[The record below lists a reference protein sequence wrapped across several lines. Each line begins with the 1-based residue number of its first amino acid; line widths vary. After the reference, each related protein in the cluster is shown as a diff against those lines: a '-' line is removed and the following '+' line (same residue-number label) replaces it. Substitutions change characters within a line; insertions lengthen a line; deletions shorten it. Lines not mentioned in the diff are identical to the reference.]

1 MADLF
6 SQVINKI
13 KDGMEITFTCDNVH
27 PYDDFLIL
35 YPDRPYTC
43 QFKCSPWGIWY
54 VHFDCDEP
62 MLLED
67 CPDSFFLSILKNIK

>member
-6 SQVINKI
+6 SQVIGKI
-13 KDGMEITFTCDNVH
+13 KDGMKITFTCDNVH

-35 YPDRPYTC
+35 YPDRPCTVTFHTRSVPY
-43 QFKCSPWGIWY
+43 W
-54 VHFDCDEP
+54 VEFDGDEP
-62 MLLED
+62 MRLED